1 MLTHPTSLQGPKSVL
16 HVQNCC
22 FANLTLLLFWP
33 SCCHC
38 ILTSEATT
46 ECVVR
51 ELTIY
56 VGRITYIFKDKHVV
70 LLFEHDTGKVLLK
83 NKKFRSRLRINSSR
97 YSLLYLHSLDGQL
110 MIYQQS
116 WCKDSHSYQIT
127 GMCTSNK
134 NINLWNIDNRFFCQ
148 CLF

>member
-46 ECVVR
+46 ECVVT

-97 YSLLYLHSLDGQL
+97 YSLLYLHSLDGHDDL
-110 MIYQQS
+110 S
-116 WCKDSHSYQIT
+116 TSSHDVKILIHIKLPVCAHLT
-127 GMCTSNK
+127 KILTCE
-134 NINLWNIDNRFFCQ
+134 I
-148 CLF
+148 

>member
-1 MLTHPTSLQGPKSVL
+1 MKDQLTGTFKLRYAYTSHLPATGPKSVL

-97 YSLLYLHSLDGQL
+97 YSLLYLHSLDRHDDL
-110 MIYQQS
+110 PAVM
-116 WCKDSHSYQIT
+116 
-127 GMCTSNK
+127 M
-134 NINLWNIDNRFFCQ
+134 
-148 CLF
+148 